1 MQKIPLSRV
10 KQKQRAS
17 NNPINRYSPKKET
30 IKMLLAI
37 EGLVMCFVLLIVCVV
52 GIANGPVGLVLL
64 YEKDVQERVV
74 ELGLTTKKRIRR
86 NYVLASFAMFLPLFI
101 LPPLMVYGI
110 NGATGFWDGFWQM
123 SIILW
128 IQGLFD
134 RFFID
139 WYWVGKTKAWEIPG
153 TEDLKP
159 YIPMKPMLVKWFS
172 TIVLN
177 PLIAAIVAGI
187 MCLFLK

>member
-1 MQKIPLSRV
+1 MILV
-10 KQKQRAS
+10 
-17 NNPINRYSPKKET
+17 
-30 IKMLLAI
+30 I
-37 EGLVMCFVLLIVCVV
+37 EGIVMCFVLLIVCVV
-52 GIANGPVGLVLL
+52 GIANGPAGLVLL
-64 YEKDVQERVV
+64 YEKDVQERVI
-74 ELGLTTKKRIRR
+74 ELGLTTKEKIRK
-86 NYVLASFAMFLPLFI
+86 NFIICAIAMFVPLFI

-110 NGATGFWDGFWQM
+110 NGASGFWDPFWQM

-159 YIPMKPMLVKWFS
+159 YIPTKTLIVKWLS
-172 TIVLN
+172 TLLMN
-177 PLIAAIVAGI
+177 PLIAAAIAGT
-187 MCLFLK
+187 MLL

>member
-1 MQKIPLSRV
+1 MIILV
-10 KQKQRAS
+10 
-17 NNPINRYSPKKET
+17 
-30 IKMLLAI
+30 
-37 EGLVMCFVLLIVCVV
+37 EGIVMCFALLIVCVV

-74 ELGLTTKKRIRR
+74 ELGLTTKEKIKK
-86 NYVLASFAMFLPLFI
+86 NFLICSIAMFVPQFVLPA
-101 LPPLMVYGI
+101 LMVYGV
-110 NGATGFWDGFWQM
+110 NGVTEFWDAFRQM

-153 TEDLKP
+153 TDDLKP
-159 YIPMKPMLVKWFS
+159 YIPTKVMIGKWLS
-172 TIVLN
+172 TILMN
-177 PLIAAIVAGI
+177 PLIALIIAGAMQVI
-187 MCLFLK
+187 I